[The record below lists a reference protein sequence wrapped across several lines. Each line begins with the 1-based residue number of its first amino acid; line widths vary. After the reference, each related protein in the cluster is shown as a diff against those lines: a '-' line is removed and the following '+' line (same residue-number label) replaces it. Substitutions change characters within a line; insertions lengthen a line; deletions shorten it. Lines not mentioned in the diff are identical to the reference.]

1 MHTAPAHHPSVSFDI
16 NALRARLEAVGQR
29 HVLTFAD
36 RLTPADRDA
45 LLRQVAALDVQ
56 GLPAL
61 IDAYVKSKPSSFS
74 TGTINPAPFYA
85 LRDGGWDRAAY
96 KGKGI
101 SLIAQGKV
109 AAFTVA
115 GGQGSRLGYEGP
127 KGCYPAGAVTCKPLF
142 ACLAEWIIAAQRA
155 WCPAGVVIPWYIM
168 TSPINHEPTV
178 AFFRQHRFFGLREQ
192 DVMFFPQGVMP
203 SLEMG
208 TGRLLLNQTHEIAVN
223 PDGHGGS
230 LRALFTSGALDDMAR
245 RGVEQISYTQIDN
258 PLVRVIDP
266 VFIGLHSSAPDS
278 SGQMSSKMVR
288 KAHAGEKVGVFCR
301 VDGRTTVI
309 EYSDLPE
316 ALAKEV
322 DAHGTLKF
330 LAGSIAVHV
339 LSTAFV
345 RSLNTAPGG
354 FSLPFHRAEKKVPF
368 IDLASGRRVEPAAN
382 NAVKLEAFVF
392 DALPLCERSI
402 VLETDRIE
410 EFAPIKNA
418 DAPGA
423 ADSPSTCRA
432 IQTQRAARWL
442 SAAGC
447 RVPYDASGAP
457 DCVIELSPLRAMEAG
472 DLTRDNVPMAIP
484 ARSSM
489 AL

>member
-1 MHTAPAHHPSVSFDI
+1 MHTATARPPAAPPDL
-16 NALRARLEAVGQR
+16 NTLRARLAKVNQS

-36 RLTPADRDA
+36 RLAPSEREA
-45 LLRQVAALDVQ
+45 LLRQIDAIDLQ

-61 IDAYVKSKPSSFS
+61 IDAYVKRKPAAHAS
-74 TGTINPAPFYA
+74 GAIKPAPFYA
-85 LRDGGWDRAAY
+85 LHGGAWDRAAS
-96 KGKGI
+96 KARGI
-101 SLIAQGKV
+101 DLIARGQV

-127 KGCYPAGAVTCKPLF
+127 KGCYPAGAVTNKPLF
-142 ACLAEWIIAAQRA
+142 ACLADWIIAAQRA

-178 AFFRQHRFFGLREQ
+178 AFFTQHRFFGLREQ
-192 DVMFFPQGVMP
+192 DVMFFPQGVLP

-208 TGRLLLNQTHEIAVN
+208 TGCLLLNQPHEIAVN

-266 VFIGLHSSAPDS
+266 VFIGLHAHAPDS

-288 KAHAGEKVGVFCR
+288 KAQAGEKVGVFCD
-301 VDGRTTVI
+301 VGGRTSVI

-322 DAHGTLKF
+322 DGQGVLRF

-339 LSTAFV
+339 MSTAFV

-368 IDLASGRRVEPAAN
+368 IDLQTGQRVEPKAN

-392 DALPLCERSI
+392 DALPLSERSI

-418 DAPGA
+418 DGPGA

-447 RVPYDASGAP
+447 RVPYDPSGAP
-457 DCVIELSPLRAMEAG
+457 DCVIELSPLRGMESG